1 MFHGIPVVKMLH
13 VTYFHRAI
21 ERVRHLKIGLLHTK
35 QEKCAYK
42 LLLKKKIHDLMKAF
56 PLDAESHYR

>member
-1 MFHGIPVVKMLH
+1 MFHAILVVKMFC
-13 VTYFHRAI
+13 VTYFHWAI
-21 ERVRHLKIGLLHTK
+21 ERLKIGLLHTE
-35 QEKCAYK
+35 QEKCVYK